1 MHSSCYLNQIG
12 LLCSGGIFEVQCS
25 FVMVLDDIFI
35 NLDWDPCYLE
45 SIFNQDFYEMAE
57 LWNEGYIEDSCLL
70 EAIEKN

>member
-1 MHSSCYLNQIG
+1 
-12 LLCSGGIFEVQCS
+12 
-25 FVMVLDDIFI
+25 MVLDDIFI